1 MIGGPESLQYVEYD
15 CMAVKLNDSDIILR
29 KVLLLT
35 SEVTDTVYL
44 WCGQVMS
51 SFEELTTAICA
62 KLEAKVGELHD
73 PRWTGR
79 QKEQPQRVQALIRFQ
94 LQEYAGVMAEVRAG
108 GHWSVFCALARR
120 DISQDEWQQEYSRV
134 MDLYRS
140 NEGIQR
146 ADV

>member
-1 MIGGPESLQYVEYD
+1 MV
-15 CMAVKLNDSDIILR
+15 
-29 KVLLLT
+29 
-35 SEVTDTVYL
+35 
-44 WCGQVMS
+44 
-51 SFEELTTAICA
+51 LTT
-62 KLEAKVGELHD
+62 
-73 PRWTGR
+73 T
-79 QKEQPQRVQALIRFQ
+79 Q

-146 ADV
+146 CTRSRVHRHDMSCAQEARWFKGERL